1 MVIREQNIQVIK
13 IRFSSMVISC
23 ALSIYQDVVTISIT
37 TMIISCDPD
46 DQNVI
51 DHVNICDYHLYIIT

>member
-1 MVIREQNIQVIK
+1 MVV
-13 IRFSSMVISC
+13 SC
-23 ALSIYQDVVTISIT
+23 AVSIYQDVVIISIT

-51 DHVNICDYHLYIIT
+51 DHVNICDYHLYITT

>member
-1 MVIREQNIQVIK
+1 
-13 IRFSSMVISC
+13 MVISC
-23 ALSIYQDVVTISIT
+23 AVSIYQVVVIISIT

-51 DHVNICDYHLYIIT
+51 DNVNICDYHL